1 MTSVKRA
8 FAFADVLGAVDVGGR
23 SAVDVHRP
31 GIFRANSVAPQ
42 SDDVALRTVVW
53 SWGDAAVDV
62 GVEPDA
68 VLTLA
73 ESVRW
78 DRRDAGATAAGAI
91 KQVCFVARR
100 ADVPRAEF
108 ERRYAA
114 HTDIARVHHPAVSR
128 YVQNLV
134 VEAHGDGAGAIE
146 AISELWFDTVD
157 DYRQRYYAGPGSPDL
172 VRTDVVDYLDFTRG
186 FNVMMEPR
194 RR

>member
-8 FAFADVLGAVDVGGR
+8 FAFADVLG
-23 SAVDVHRP
+23 AVDVHRP

-114 HTDIARVHHPAVSR
+114 HADIARVHHPAVSR

-134 VEAHGDGAGAIE
+134 VEAHGAGAID

-157 DYRQRYYAGPGSPDL
+157 DYRQHYYAGPGSPDV

>member
-1 MTSVKRA
+1 VTVVKRA
-8 FAFADVLGAVDVGGR
+8 FAFADALGAVDVGGR

-31 GIFRANSVAPQ
+31 GIFRTNSVAPQ
-42 SDDVALRTVVW
+42 SDDVPLRTVVW
-53 SWGDAAVDV
+53 SWGDAPVDV

-78 DRRDAGATAAGAI
+78 DRRDPTAGIAGAGI

-114 HTDIARVHHPAVSR
+114 HAEIARVHHPAVSR

-134 VEAHGDGAGAIE
+134 VDARGEGAGAIE

-157 DYRQRYYAGPGSPDL
+157 DYREHYYAGPGSPDV
-172 VRTDVVDYLDFTRG
+172 VRADVVDYLDFTRG
-186 FNVMMEPR
+186 FNVMMETR
-194 RR
+194 G

>member
-1 MTSVKRA
+1 MTTVKRA
-8 FAFADVLGAVDVGGR
+8 YGFADVLGAVDGGGR
-23 SAVDVHRP
+23 FAVDVHRA
-31 GIFRANSVAPQ
+31 GIFRTNSVAPQ
-42 SDDVALRTVVW
+42 SDDVPLRTVVW
-53 SWGDAAVDV
+53 SWDDAPADV

-78 DRRDAGATAAGAI
+78 DRRDPAAEFTGI

-100 ADVPRAEF
+100 SDVPRAEF

-114 HTDIARVHHPAVSR
+114 HADIARVHHPAVSR

-134 VEAHGDGAGAIE
+134 VDARGADAGAIE

-157 DYRQRYYAGPGSPDL
+157 DYREHYYAGPDSPDV

-186 FNVMMEPR
+186 FNVMMETR
-194 RR
+194 AR

>member
-1 MTSVKRA
+1 MTAVKRA
-8 FAFADVLGAVDVGGR
+8 FAFAEALGAVDVGGR
-23 SAVDVHRP
+23 SAVDVHRA
-31 GIFRANSVAPQ
+31 GIFRSNSVAPQ
-42 SDDVALRTVVW
+42 SDDVPLRTVVW
-53 SWGDAAVDV
+53 SWDDEPADV
-62 GVEPDA
+62 GVDPDA
-68 VLTLA
+68 VLTLDEA
-73 ESVRW
+73 VRW
-78 DRRDAGATAAGAI
+78 DRRGPAAIAGGGI

-114 HTDIARVHHPAVSR
+114 HADIARVHHPAVSR

-134 VEAHGDGAGAIE
+134 VDARGAGADAIE

-157 DYRQRYYAGPGSPDL
+157 DYREHYYAGPDSPDV

-194 RR
+194 SR

>member
-23 SAVDVHRP
+23 SAVDIHRP

-108 ERRYAA
+108 ERRYA
-114 HTDIARVHHPAVSR
+114 
-128 YVQNLV
+128 
-134 VEAHGDGAGAIE
+134 
-146 AISELWFDTVD
+146 
-157 DYRQRYYAGPGSPDL
+157 
-172 VRTDVVDYLDFTRG
+172 
-186 FNVMMEPR
+186 
-194 RR
+194 

>member
-1 MTSVKRA
+1 MTAVKRA
-8 FAFADVLGAVDVGGR
+8 FAFAEALGAVDVGGR
-23 SAVDVHRP
+23 SAVDVHRA
-31 GIFRANSVAPQ
+31 GIFRTNSVAPQ
-42 SDDVALRTVVW
+42 SDDVPFRTVVW
-53 SWGDAAVDV
+53 SWDDEPAGVSVD
-62 GVEPDA
+62 PAA

-78 DRRDAGATAAGAI
+78 DRRGPAVIGGGI

-114 HTDIARVHHPAVSR
+114 HADIARVHHPAVSR

-134 VEAHGDGAGAIE
+134 VDAHGAGAGAIE

-157 DYRQRYYAGPGSPDL
+157 DYREHYYAGPDSPDV

-186 FNVMMEPR
+186 FNVMMETR
-194 RR
+194 TQ